1 MLRNIN
7 KLIKNKSDAESDV
20 RDVKTVTRCAKSGLL
35 PQNAF
40 QSVIEIP
47 FKQQPEAFERSRFLA
62 VTECI
67 QTHLEIK
74 KKKIYQKRS

>member
-20 RDVKTVTRCAKSGLL
+20 RDVKTVTRCAKGGLL

-47 FKQQPEAFERSRFLA
+47 FK
-62 VTECI
+62 
-67 QTHLEIK
+67 
-74 KKKIYQKRS
+74 